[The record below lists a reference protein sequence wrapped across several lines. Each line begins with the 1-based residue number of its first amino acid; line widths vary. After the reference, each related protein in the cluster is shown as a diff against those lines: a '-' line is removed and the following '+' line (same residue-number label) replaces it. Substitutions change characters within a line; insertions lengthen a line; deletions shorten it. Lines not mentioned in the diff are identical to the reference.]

1 MKINEFINESTTAG
15 SIATVAAPMTTQ
27 KRNNIGKG
35 VYGNEKPG
43 TLLTGKKT
51 NKKYANSVNESKM
64 KQVAVDLE
72 NMQDGNFKQKYGKS
86 KEKMMALLGTPANMK
101 PKSKAEVNEAQLD
114 EEDKLVDPKKGHKR
128 KTGLHGKDEES
139 RLSQFKGPFKSSG
152 DFVSDSR
159 GNSVCD
165 CDNEDLAKEVAKALN
180 AYVRKD
186 EGVIAAGGVGE
197 AKKNKLSWHAK
208 QVTLGKDGKYKVSD
222 ISFNDEGDAAL
233 VASNENGEAIITWDD
248 GAKEYTLTV
257 NGKKYP
263 VPGPHKYPTQAK
275 ELGAKILAGV
285 NENLANWNMG
295 VQSLPRTTPWKRK
308 AITAISPGAW
318 PKEYTFD
325 TEQEA
330 IQHFTKDSWEK
341 IKSGVPNK
349 HGESWE
355 VVYADD
361 VNEGIKEK
369 IKGAIRREKA
379 KDMPLVQTRRDYA
392 MGKAGQAY
400 EKGEPRKGAQYS
412 AWAERDRKKKGDP
425 STNPAGT
432 YRTKTSD
439 YTNEGAMTTK
449 QPKGEKPWKPSMDR
463 PKGEYDPVLGKAPR
477 KGTVA
482 YNNWKRQREAS
493 LKGDLSEAQSM
504 KDALKN
510 TLAKAEPGSKL
521 DQSIKR
527 HNSNIKAGYEGT
539 LKNAPTGYH
548 FDKKGYCRLGDK

>member
-72 NMQDGNFKQKYGKS
+72 TMQDGNFKQKYGKS

-139 RLSQFKGPFKSSG
+139 RLSQFKGPFKASG

-159 GNSVCD
+159 GNSVCE
-165 CDNEDLAKEVAKALN
+165 CDNEDLAKEVAKALT

-197 AKKNKLSWHAK
+197 GI
-208 QVTLGKDGKYKVSD
+208 VDKV
-222 ISFNDEGDAAL
+222 
-233 VASNENGEAIITWDD
+233 
-248 GAKEYTLTV
+248 
-257 NGKKYP
+257 
-263 VPGPHKYPTQAK
+263 
-275 ELGAKILAGV
+275 
-285 NENLANWNMG
+285 
-295 VQSLPRTTPWKRK
+295 
-308 AITAISPGAW
+308 
-318 PKEYTFD
+318 
-325 TEQEA
+325 
-330 IQHFTKDSWEK
+330 
-341 IKSGVPNK
+341 
-349 HGESWE
+349 
-355 VVYADD
+355 
-361 VNEGIKEK
+361 
-369 IKGAIRREKA
+369 KGAIRREKA

-400 EKGEPRKGAQYS
+400 EKGDPRKGAQYS

-425 STNPAGT
+425 TTNPAGT

-439 YTNEGAMTTK
+439 YTM
-449 QPKGEKPWKPSMDR
+449 
-463 PKGEYDPVLGKAPR
+463 
-477 KGTVA
+477 
-482 YNNWKRQREAS
+482 
-493 LKGDLSEAQSM
+493 EAQSM
-504 KDALKN
+504 SGALKN
-510 TLAKAEPGSKL
+510 SLAKAEPGSKL
-521 DQSIKR
+521 DKSIKA
-527 HNSNIKAGYEGT
+527 HDAKIKAGEAGS
-539 LKNAPTGYH
+539 LKNAPEGYH

>member
-64 KQVAVDLE
+64 KQVASDLE
-72 NMQDGNFKQKYGKS
+72 TMQDGNFKQKYGKS

-197 AKKNKLSWHAK
+197 
-208 QVTLGKDGKYKVSD
+208 
-222 ISFNDEGDAAL
+222 
-233 VASNENGEAIITWDD
+233 
-248 GAKEYTLTV
+248 
-257 NGKKYP
+257 
-263 VPGPHKYPTQAK
+263 
-275 ELGAKILAGV
+275 
-285 NENLANWNMG
+285 
-295 VQSLPRTTPWKRK
+295 
-308 AITAISPGAW
+308 
-318 PKEYTFD
+318 
-325 TEQEA
+325 
-330 IQHFTKDSWEK
+330 
-341 IKSGVPNK
+341 
-349 HGESWE
+349 
-355 VVYADD
+355 
-361 VNEGIKEK
+361 GIGEK

-392 MGKAGQAY
+392 MMQAGDAY
-400 EKGEPRKGAQYS
+400 EKGKPRKGAQYS
-412 AWAERDRKKKGDP
+412 AWAERDRKKMGHP
-425 STNPAGT
+425 TTNPAGT
-432 YRTKTSD
+432 YRTKTTD
-439 YTNEGAMTTK
+439 YTMEAVNHEKKIETLNKQVKALQDRLSLAKERRKMKAGYHKSTTSDAESK
-449 QPKGEKPWKPSMDR
+449 ISAKISKLRADIDTHER
-463 PKGEYDPVLGKAPR
+463 A
-477 KGTVA
+477 
-482 YNNWKRQREAS
+482 
-493 LKGDLSEAQSM
+493 LKGLNEAQSM
-504 KDALKN
+504 SGALKN
-510 TLAKAEPGSKL
+510 SLAKAEPGSKL
-521 DQSIKR
+521 DKSIKA
-527 HNSNIKAGYEGT
+527 HNAKIKAGEAGS
-539 LKNAPTGYH
+539 LKNAPEGYH